1 MEVQRKTS
9 EERADALEESMMRQ
23 LDKAAQPRGV
33 RRGTGVL
40 FGGRTPGGSP
50 LTLCALAAMPP
61 KPTIVDFFKLRF
73 MPHTVTHM
81 LQSANDAQK
90 KGEPEETVL
99 ACLLHDIAVNLI
111 KVDHGWWAAQMV
123 EPYVSEKVSWAIR
136 YHQALR
142 FFPDPSVEYGYP
154 ERYVQIFGEGYVPE
168 LYIRAAYE
176 KARKHKWYMEAR
188 MITVHDLYAFEPGVK
203 VAIDP
208 FTDIIGRHFKQPKE
222 GLGFDGSPVA
232 PDETTTFAHF
242 AVSAAM
248 TLPKSCGVPMIGLPP
263 SSARC
268 ACILGSERARFVS
281 ALTFPMI
288 SAGVPL
294 GMPMPNHAVAS

>member
-1 MEVQRKTS
+1 MEVDRKSAAASPGPKARAMSS

-23 LDKAAQPRGV
+23 LDKAAPAQTRGV

-40 FGGRTPGGSP
+40 FGGLTPGGLP
-50 LTLCALAAMPP
+50 LALGALAPMPA
-61 KPTIVDFFKLRF
+61 KPGLEDFFRLRF

-142 FFPDPSVEYGYP
+142 FFADPSVGYGYP

-168 LYIRAAYE
+168 PYIKAAYE
-176 KARKHKWYMEAR
+176 QARKHKWYMEAR

-203 VAIDP
+203 VTLDP
-208 FTDIIGRHFKQPKE
+208 FIDVIGRHFKQPKE

-232 PDETTTFAHF
+232 HMWRSLIYPDN
-242 AVSAAM
+242 
-248 TLPKSCGVPMIGLPP
+248 
-263 SSARC
+263 
-268 ACILGSERARFVS
+268 
-281 ALTFPMI
+281 
-288 SAGVPL
+288 PL
-294 GMPMPNHAVAS
+294 